1 MGCSRARFPGDGV
14 SGCRTPCPSS
24 GIVCSINDSNLPIG
38 AVTILLV
45 VLFLKAKTPQNE
57 DRKLP
62 FKTKLIYMDFGG
74 TAILVAAVCCML
86 LALQWGGTKL
96 PWRSSKIIGLLVGFG
111 LLTCLFGYSQ
121 YRLGDRATIPRKI
134 LLQRSILMGCGYIFF
149 INMSNYTVGSAQAFL
164 CCKQR
169 S

>member
-1 MGCSRARFPGDGV
+1 MGCSRAGFPGGGV
-14 SGCRTPCPSS
+14 FGCRTPYLILK
-24 GIVCSINDSNLPIG
+24 IVCSINGSNLPIG
-38 AVTILLV
+38 AVNILLV
-45 VLFLKAKTPQNE
+45 ALFLKAKPPHNE

-62 FKTKLIYMDFGG
+62 FKTKLIYMEFGG

-111 LLTCLFGYSQ
+111 LLVALFGYSQ

-134 LLQRSILMGCGYIFF
+134 LLQRSILMSCGYIFF
-149 INMSNYTVGSAQAFL
+149 INMSNYTVGSVQASL
-164 CCKQR
+164 
-169 S
+169 